1 MPNGDTGT
9 PGPEGGKVGTEGHKS
24 PGQCGFSKDGLSTR
38 NLPAIRFPVC
48 RKWKLK
54 RRYSKEAKAVAKQ
67 GAKGAKKENCC
78 RFGNC
83 DPSGGAVCDPSSRG
97 GAGPAPAVAAL
108 FSCVGGKLHLSH
120 AWQRPCQCVIR
131 HLLRLGGYG
140 PAGGGRGLHSVG
152 KRAGADGGKHRKH
165 PSRL

>member
-1 MPNGDTGT
+1 M
-9 PGPEGGKVGTEGHKS
+9 GTEGHKS
-24 PGQCGFSKDGLSTR
+24 PGQCGFSEDGLRAPGTCQQS
-38 NLPAIRFPVC
+38 AFPCAAEMETETPVFQRSKGGC
-48 RKWKLK
+48 KTGRKG
-54 RRYSKEAKAVAKQ
+54 R
-67 GAKGAKKENCC
+67 KENRC

-140 PAGGGRGLHSVG
+140 PAGRGRGLHGAG
-152 KRAGADGGKHRKH
+152 KRAGADGSEHRKH

>member
-1 MPNGDTGT
+1 MWIFKRWP
-9 PGPEGGKVGTEGHKS
+9 P
-24 PGQCGFSKDGLSTR
+24 STR
-38 NLPAIRFPVC
+38 NLPAIRFPC
-48 RKWKLK
+48 AAEMETETPGIPKKQRRCKTGRKG
-54 RRYSKEAKAVAKQ
+54 R
-67 GAKGAKKENCC
+67 KENRC

-108 FSCVGGKLHLSH
+108 FSCVGGKLYLSH

-140 PAGGGRGLHSVG
+140 PAGRGRGLHGTG
-152 KRAGADGGKHRKH
+152 KRAGADGSEHRKH

>member
-1 MPNGDTGT
+1 M
-9 PGPEGGKVGTEGHKS
+9 GTEGHKS
-24 PGQCGFSKDGLSTR
+24 PGQCGFSEDGLRAPGAYQQS
-38 NLPAIRFPVC
+38 AFPCAAEMETETPVFQ
-48 RKWKLK
+48 R
-54 RRYSKEAKAVAKQ
+54 
-67 GAKGAKKENCC
+67 GKGGCKTGCKGRKENRC

-108 FSCVGGKLHLSH
+108 FSCVGGKLHLPH

-140 PAGGGRGLHSVG
+140 PAGGGRGLHSAG
-152 KRAGADGGKHRKH
+152 KRAGADGSEHRKH